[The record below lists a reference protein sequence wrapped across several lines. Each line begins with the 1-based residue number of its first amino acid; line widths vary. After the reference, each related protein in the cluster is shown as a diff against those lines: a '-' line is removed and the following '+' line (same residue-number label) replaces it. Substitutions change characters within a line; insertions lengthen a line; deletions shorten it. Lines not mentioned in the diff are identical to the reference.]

1 LQNRGDTEIN
11 PTARQVD
18 VLAELGEHRHR
29 AKYVFVTGGVLS
41 SVGKGAITASTG
53 KILQARGFTVTAV
66 KIDPY
71 INYDAG
77 LMNPFMHGE
86 VFVTEDGGEVDL
98 DLGHYERFLD
108 VNLSKLNNITTGQVY
123 FEVINRERRGEY
135 LGSCVQ
141 IIPHVTDEIK
151 RRIRLVG
158 ESSRADVVLV
168 EVGGTVGDIESLPF
182 LEAIRQMGLE
192 EGEGNTLFI
201 HVALVPIL
209 DVTGE
214 FKTKALQHS
223 VQELRRIGIQPDII
237 VARSPKPIDE
247 EARRKIALYG
257 NVPINAVFTSY
268 NVDCIYELPLIL
280 DQQGFGDYVIKKLE
294 LSPQQPRW
302 DDWRRIVEQFKH
314 CEEEV
319 KVAMCGKYT
328 RLADSYI
335 SINEALKH
343 AAAAIGVKV
352 KLDFIETE
360 EFEEDPSKV
369 EVLEGYDGIMV
380 LPGFGSRGAE
390 GKIIAAG
397 FARERGIPFLGVCFG
412 MQLAIVEFARN
423 VAGLKGANSTEIDP
437 KTPHPV
443 IDLLP
448 EQVNVDKLG
457 GTMRLGA
464 QATILEPG
472 TLIYRLYNQPVIFER
487 HRHRYEVN
495 PAYWNLLQRKG
506 LVFSGYSP
514 DKRRVEAIEL
524 PGHPFYLGTQF
535 HPEFKSRPGK
545 PSPVYLG
552 FIKACL
558 ECKTGRRPTMKL

>member
-1 LQNRGDTEIN
+1 M
-11 PTARQVD
+11 P
-18 VLAELGEHRHR
+18 AEHLHRP
-29 AKYVFVTGGVLS
+29 KYVFVTGGVLS

-53 KILQARGFTVTAV
+53 KMLQARGFTVTAV

-123 FEVINRERRGEY
+123 LEVISRERRGEY

-158 ESSRADVVLV
+158 ETSRADVVLV

-257 NVPINAVFTSY
+257 NVPPNAVFTSY

-280 DQQGFGDYVIKKLE
+280 DQQGFGDYVVKKLR
-294 LSPQQPRW
+294 LDSRPPRW
-302 DDWRRIVEQFKH
+302 DEWRAVVERFKGCEGEVRI
-314 CEEEV
+314 
-319 KVAMCGKYT
+319 AMCGKYT
-328 RLADSYI
+328 KLVDSYI

-343 AAAAIGVKV
+343 AGAALGVKV
-352 KLDFIETE
+352 RLDFIETE
-360 EFEEDPSKV
+360 GFEEDPSRV

-380 LPGFGSRGAE
+380 LPGFGARGAE
-390 GKIIAAG
+390 GKIMAAG
-397 FARERGIPFLGVCFG
+397 FARERGIPFLGICFG
-412 MQLAIVEFARN
+412 MQLAVVEFARN
-423 VAGLKGANSTEIDP
+423 VAGLKDANSTEIDP

-448 EQVNVDKLG
+448 EQVGVDRLG

-472 TLIYRLYNQPVIFER
+472 TLAYRLYGQPVIFER

-495 PAYWNLLQRKG
+495 PAYWDLLQRKG
-506 LVFSGYSP
+506 MVFSGYSP
-514 DKRRVEAIEL
+514 DKRRIEVIEL
-524 PGHPFYLGTQF
+524 PDHPFYLGTQF

-552 FIKACL
+552 FVRACL
-558 ECKTGRRPTMKL
+558 ERRRALGRAT

>member
-1 LQNRGDTEIN
+1 MPRLDSK
-11 PTARQVD
+11 
-18 VLAELGEHRHR
+18 
-29 AKYVFVTGGVLS
+29 AKYIFVTGGVLS

-53 KILQARGFTVTAV
+53 KILQARGLTVTAV

-77 LMNPFMHGE
+77 LMNPYMHGE

-123 FEVINRERRGEY
+123 WEVISRERRGEY
-135 LGSCVQ
+135 LGRCVQ

-151 RRIRLVG
+151 HRIRLVG
-158 ESSRADVVLV
+158 ESSKVDVVLV
-168 EVGGTVGDIESLPF
+168 EVGGTVGDIEGLPF
-182 LEAIRQMGLE
+182 LEAVRQMRLE
-192 EGEGNTLFI
+192 EGEENAIFI

-237 VARSPKPIDE
+237 VARSPRPIDE

-257 NVPINAVFTSY
+257 NVPIDAVFTSY

-280 DQQGFGDYVIKKLE
+280 DRQGLGDYLVKRLRLNASPPSWSPWEKVVEGFKGGKGVI
-294 LSPQQPRW
+294 
-302 DDWRRIVEQFKH
+302 D
-314 CEEEV
+314 
-319 KVAMCGKYT
+319 VALCGKYT
-328 RLADSYI
+328 KLVDSYI
-335 SINEALKH
+335 SINEALRH
-343 AAAAIGVKV
+343 AAAYLGVGIN
-352 KLDFIETE
+352 LRFIDAE
-360 EFEEDPSKV
+360 EVEKDPSKL
-369 EVLEGYDGIMV
+369 EELEGFDGVMV
-380 LPGFGSRGAE
+380 LPGFGPRGSE
-390 GKIIAAG
+390 GKIMVAG
-397 FARERGIPFLGVCFG
+397 YARESGIPYLGVCFG
-412 MQLAIVEFARN
+412 MQLAVVEFARN
-423 VAGLKGANSTEIDP
+423 VVGLEDANSTEIDP
-437 KTPHPV
+437 QTPHPV

-448 EQVNVDKLG
+448 EQRGVGQLG

-464 QATILEPG
+464 QASILEMG
-472 TLIYRLYNQPVIFER
+472 TLAYSLYGQPVVFER

-495 PAYWNLLQRKG
+495 PAYWELLQRKG

-514 DKRRVEAIEL
+514 DKRRVEYIEL
-524 PGHPFYLGTQF
+524 PNHPFYLGCQC

-552 FIKACL
+552 FVKACIERSL
-558 ECKTGRRPTMKL
+558 KRASSP

>member
-1 LQNRGDTEIN
+1 V
-11 PTARQVD
+11 P
-18 VLAELGEHRHR
+18 AEHLHRP
-29 AKYVFVTGGVLS
+29 KYVFVTGGVLS

-53 KILQARGFTVTAV
+53 KMLQARGFTVTAV

-123 FEVINRERRGEY
+123 LEVISRERRGEY

-158 ESSRADVVLV
+158 ETSRADVVLV

-257 NVPINAVFTSY
+257 NVPPNAVFTSY

-280 DQQGFGDYVIKKLE
+280 DQQGFGDYVVKKLR
-294 LSPQQPRW
+294 LDSRPPRW
-302 DDWRRIVEQFKH
+302 DEWRAVVERFKGCEGEVRI
-314 CEEEV
+314 
-319 KVAMCGKYT
+319 AMCGKYT
-328 RLADSYI
+328 KLVDSYI

-343 AAAAIGVKV
+343 AGAALGVKV
-352 KLDFIETE
+352 RLDFIETE
-360 EFEEDPSKV
+360 GFEEDPSRV

-380 LPGFGSRGAE
+380 LPGFGARGAE
-390 GKIIAAG
+390 GKIMAAG
-397 FARERGIPFLGVCFG
+397 FARERGIPFLGICFG
-412 MQLAIVEFARN
+412 MQLAVVEFARN
-423 VAGLKGANSTEIDP
+423 VAGLKDANSTEIDP

-448 EQVNVDKLG
+448 EQVGVDRLG

-472 TLIYRLYNQPVIFER
+472 TLAYRLYGQPVIFER

-495 PAYWNLLQRKG
+495 PAYWDLLQRKG
-506 LVFSGYSP
+506 MVFSGYSP
-514 DKRRVEAIEL
+514 DKRRIEVIEL
-524 PGHPFYLGTQF
+524 PDHPFYLGTQF

-552 FIKACL
+552 FVRACL
-558 ECKTGRRPTMKL
+558 ERRRALGRAT

>member
-1 LQNRGDTEIN
+1 M
-11 PTARQVD
+11 PTAQG
-18 VLAELGEHRHR
+18 ELKHR

-53 KILQARGFTVTAV
+53 KILQARGFTAAAV

-71 INYDAG
+71 INFDAG
-77 LMNPFMHGE
+77 LMNPYMHGE

-123 FEVINRERRGEY
+123 WKVIKRERRGEY
-135 LGSCVQ
+135 LGKCVQ
-141 IIPHVTDEIK
+141 IIPHITDEIK

-158 ESSRADVVLV
+158 ESARVDVVLV
-168 EVGGTVGDIESLPF
+168 EVGGTVGDIEGLPF
-182 LEAIRQMGLE
+182 LEAIRQMRLE
-192 EGEGNTLFI
+192 EGEGNAIFI

-257 NVPINAVFTSY
+257 NVPAQAVFTSY
-268 NVDCIYELPLIL
+268 NVDCLYELPVIL
-280 DQQGFGDYVIKKLE
+280 DKQGFGDYIVSKLG
-294 LSPQQPRW
+294 LAPNPPRW
-302 DDWRRIVEQFKH
+302 ESWTSIVESFKKPRG
-314 CEEEV
+314 EV
-319 KVAMCGKYT
+319 KIALCGKYT
-328 RLADSYI
+328 KLADSYI

-343 AAAAIGVKV
+343 AGAAIGVQV
-352 KLDFIETE
+352 KAEFIEAE
-360 EFEEDPSKV
+360 EFEEEPSK
-369 EVLEGYDGIMV
+369 LERLEAFDGVMV
-380 LPGFGSRGAE
+380 LPGFGPRGTE
-390 GKIIAAG
+390 GKIMAAG
-397 FARERGIPFLGVCFG
+397 YSRERGIPYLGICFG
-412 MQLAIVEFARN
+412 MQLAVVEFARN
-423 VAGLKGANSTEIDP
+423 VAGLKEAHSAEINP
-437 KTPHPV
+437 HTPHPV

-448 EQVNVDKLG
+448 EQAGVNRMG

-464 QATILEPG
+464 QASILEPG
-472 TLIYRLYNQPVIFER
+472 TLAYRLYNQPVVFER

-495 PAYWNLLQRKG
+495 PAYWSLLQRKG

-514 DKRRVEAIEL
+514 DKRRVEFIEL
-524 PGHPFYLGTQF
+524 PNHPFYLGTQA
-535 HPEFKSRPGK
+535 HPEFRSRPGK

-552 FIKACL
+552 FIKACW
-558 ECKTGRRPTMKL
+558 ERKLQSPKES